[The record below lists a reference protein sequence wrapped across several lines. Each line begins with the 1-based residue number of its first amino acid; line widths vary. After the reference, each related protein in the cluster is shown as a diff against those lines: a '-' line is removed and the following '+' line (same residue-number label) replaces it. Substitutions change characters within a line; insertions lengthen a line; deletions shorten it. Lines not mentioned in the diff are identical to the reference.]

1 MKRKNI
7 KIEEIIN
14 LYNQGL
20 SATLISE
27 NLNCCPT
34 NITRRL
40 KKAGINYKKDQSKVR
55 LPSRLNRH
63 KVDEDFFNIID
74 SEAKAYFLGLMDS
87 DGSVSKKTCYLK
99 LKDEEVDT
107 YLLHLQEILN
117 FANIVG
123 LLQFLRWPYF
133 ILSRLIIIFYDK
145 FTCTVNVTH
154 LTKQLFWF

>member
-1 MKRKNI
+1 MKGKNI

-55 LPSRLNRH
+55 LPNRLNRH

-74 SEAKAYFLGLMDS
+74 SEAKAYFLGLMYS
-87 DGSVSKKTCYLK
+87 DGSVSKNTFYLK
-99 LKDEEVDT
+99 LKDEDI
-107 YLLHLQEILN
+107 IL
-117 FANIVG
+117 
-123 LLQFLRWPYF
+123 
-133 ILSRLIIIFYDK
+133 K
-145 FTCTVNVTH
+145 FRDALKCDYPVRKISYGGH
-154 LTKQLFWF
+154 DAYISS